1 MFLEFIFNFFTYFH
15 HNRIRRYVQYLNI
28 QRLVDVG
35 SHKGE
40 FSQIFTSVNSI
51 KTFFCFEPQKLAY
64 DVLKK
69 KFKKKTKIKTF
80 NYALGDRNHKKKLYL
95 SNLTSTTSL
104 AKLNKNSLYLKF
116 KNLLTGDNNYKRNGG
131 GGYLVNIKTLDKVF
145 KDISLKKT
153 LLKIDVEGYEIY
165 VLKGALK
172 KIKEIPYILIEHQFG
187 NHYQTSFKE
196 VKVFL
201 LKNGFKIIKNF
212 YFPTFHY
219 KDILFKNSYKNI

>member
-1 MFLEFIFNFFTYFH
+1 MFLEFIFNFFSYFH
-15 HNRIRRYVQYLNI
+15 HNRICRYVQHLNI
-28 QRLVDVG
+28 QRLIDVG

-40 FSQIFTSVNSI
+40 FLQIFTSVSSI
-51 KTFFCFEPQKLAY
+51 KIFFCFEPQKLAFN
-64 DVLKK
+64 VLKK
-69 KFKKKTKIKTF
+69 KFKKNKKIKTF
-80 NYALGDRNHKKKLYL
+80 NYALGNRNHKKKLYL

-104 AKLNKNSLYLKF
+104 AKFNKDSLYLKF
-116 KNLLTGDNNYKRNGG
+116 KNLLTGDNNNKRNGG
-131 GGYLVNIKTLDKVF
+131 DGYLINIKTLDKVF
-145 KDISLKKT
+145 KNISLKKT

-172 KIKEIPYILIEHQFG
+172 KIKEITYILIEHRFG